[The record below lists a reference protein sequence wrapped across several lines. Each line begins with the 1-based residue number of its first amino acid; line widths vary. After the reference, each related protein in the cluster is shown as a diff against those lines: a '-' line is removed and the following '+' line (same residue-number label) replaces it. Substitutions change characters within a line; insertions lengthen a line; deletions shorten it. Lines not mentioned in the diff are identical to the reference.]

1 MTQSKQTDFES
12 TINIDELD
20 LSDLGL
26 SNDDTITL
34 NLDDTYGATT
44 TYWTGDSVS
53 DITVSGVSDGTFSID
68 LNDITT
74 DTIDIDWLTGKLNI
88 NPSEVERMCQE
99 YPSLEKTWRNFKS
112 VYDMVKQDWEGK
124 KKAGEVDDDI
134 PF

>member
-26 SNDDTITL
+26 SNDDTITI

-44 TYWTGDSVS
+44 TLWSDSTISGD
-53 DITVSGVSDGTFSID
+53 DTFTISAD
-68 LNDITT
+68 LA
-74 DTIDIDWLTGKLNI
+74 DTIDINWIYNNMNI
-88 NPSEVERMCQE
+88 DPDEVERMCQE

>member
-1 MTQSKQTDFES
+1 MTQSKHPDVES
-12 TINIDELD
+12 IINIDELD
-20 LSDLGL
+20 LSDFGL
-26 SNDDTITL
+26 SNDDTITI

-44 TYWTGDSVS
+44 TLWSDSTISGD
-53 DITVSGVSDGTFSID
+53 DTFTISTD
-68 LNDITT
+68 LA
-74 DTIDIDWLTGKLNI
+74 DTIDINWIYNNMNI
-88 NPSEVERMCQE
+88 DPNEVERMCQE